1 MTLLEGVVVTPIVKD
16 EKIDLLDG
24 VDMTDNILEG
34 VVVMDDDLKGANV
47 IDCVNDEK
55 YDLWLL
61 DVPMTCYLDP
71 FFLGRDPTTNSTIDR
86 VVGLLESL

>member
-24 VDMTDNILEG
+24 VDMTDDILEG
-34 VVVMDDDLKGANV
+34 VAVMDDDLKGADM
-47 IDCVNDEK
+47 IGCVNDER

-61 DVPMTCYLDP
+61 DVPMTCYPDP
-71 FFLGRDPTTNSTIDR
+71 FCLGRDPTTNSTIDR
-86 VVGLLESL
+86 VVG